1 MSGRAVYAKGIA
13 KRGEILEAA
22 LDVVAT
28 RGYRGASVREIADAV
43 GLSPA
48 GLLHYFDS
56 KEELFVAILRAR
68 DDRDTREHS
77 TGDWAETF
85 LAVVRHN
92 AAVPGLV
99 RLYAQLAIEVGEPEH
114 PARAFFL
121 ERTESIERDSVE
133 WVQNAQREGV
143 FRDDLDAMWIVRTL
157 HALADG
163 LQPLWLLNPE
173 LDMAAHL
180 EQFLELIRP
189 PGGATES

>member
-22 LDVVAT
+22 LDVIDT
-28 RGYRGASVREIADAV
+28 HGYRGASVREIADAV

-68 DDRDTREHS
+68 DDRDTRAHS
-77 TGDWAETF
+77 SDDWIETF
-85 LAVVRHN
+85 LAIVRHN

-121 ERTESIERDSVE
+121 ERTENVEGSSIE
-133 WVQNAQREGV
+133 WVKNAQREGI
-143 FRDDLDAMWIVRTL
+143 FRDDLDAAWIVRTL

-163 LQPLWLLNPE
+163 LQPLWLLNPD
-173 LDMAAHL
+173 LDMAEHL
-180 EQFLELIRP
+180 EQFIDLLRP
-189 PGGATES
+189 TKATDEA